1 MVKVSGLLWAALLM
15 VLTVGEAGGSA
26 PERKFEEDIIKTK
39 TGDLKIT
46 FIGHATLMFGY
57 KDKVVHVD
65 PVSRM
70 ADYYRMPKA
79 DLILVTHE
87 HGDHFDPNALKMLRG
102 QQTKLVL
109 TGLCAEKI
117 AGGAIMKNGDV
128 LTAGGLKV
136 EAVPA
141 YNIVHKRPDGKPF
154 HPKGLGNG
162 YVVTFGETRVYV
174 AGDTENIPEMK
185 TLKNIDIAFLPMGLP
200 YTMTPQ
206 MVADAAKAFEP
217 RLLYPYHYGQTDPN
231 TLVNLLKDSKKI
243 EVRIR
248 KMR

>member
-1 MVKVSGLLWAALLM
+1 MMKVSRVLWVALM
-15 VLTVGEAGGSA
+15 VITTVGAGSA
-26 PERKFEEDIIKTK
+26 PEKKFEEDIIKTK

-70 ADYYRMPKA
+70 ADYSKMPKA

-87 HGDHFDPNALKMLRG
+87 HGDHFDPNAINILRQ

-109 TGLCAEKI
+109 TKVCDEKVT
-117 AGGAIMKNGDV
+117 GGTIMKNGDV
-128 LTAGGLKV
+128 LTIYGLKI

-141 YNIVHKRPDGKPF
+141 YNIVHKRPNGEAF

-185 TLKNIDIAFLPMGLP
+185 TLKKIDIAFLPMNLP
-200 YTMTPQ
+200 FTMTPEI
-206 MVADAAKAFEP
+206 VADAAKAFEP
-217 RLLYPYHYGQTDPN
+217 GILYPYHYGQTDPN
-231 TLVNLLKDSKKI
+231 TLVALLKDSKKT

-248 KMR
+248 KMK